1 MTFSK
6 NGNKERR
13 QSLQRVKTPAWAI
26 LEAAAAAF
34 CRSCPSIGLSYFWS
48 MTGVGTVFRNKT
60 IISWAG
66 ESPHYTFCFLRFGF
80 PGLYPRGVSE
90 KGGRVSLTETG
101 RFLPVFAASGSRCRC
116 PGNQLFY

>member
-6 NGNKERR
+6 IGNKERR
-13 QSLQRVKTPAWAI
+13 QSLQRVKTPEWAI

-34 CRSCPSIGLSYFWS
+34 CRFCPSVGLSFSWS

-66 ESPHYTFCFLRFGF
+66 EPPHYTFCFQRFGF
-80 PGLYPRGVSE
+80 PGLYPGVLAKRGAE
-90 KGGRVSLTETG
+90 FR
-101 RFLPVFAASGSRCRC
+101 
-116 PGNQLFY
+116 